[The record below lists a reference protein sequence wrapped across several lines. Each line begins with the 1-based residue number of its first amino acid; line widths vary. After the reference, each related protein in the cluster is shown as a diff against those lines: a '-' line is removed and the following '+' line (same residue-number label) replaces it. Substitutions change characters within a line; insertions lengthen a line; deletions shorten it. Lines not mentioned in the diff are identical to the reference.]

1 MAGRAEQGTL
11 AQGFESSGAKDT
23 GLAGTGNLFAY
34 SDALVVLGTAGV
46 VVPLMRRLGVSPIL
60 GYLAAGAVL
69 GPLGLGRFSNDSI
82 IIKWATISNLQDL
95 QGLAEFG
102 VVFLLFL
109 IGLEL
114 SLERLK
120 AMRKWVFG
128 LGMLQVGVTLALCA
142 GIALAFGARPAV
154 AVIVGAALSLS
165 STAIVIELLSEQG
178 RMGTKAGRSTFSV
191 LLAQDLAVVP
201 ILFFVSL
208 AISRLNGGG
217 GGFLLSLGTA
227 LLQTLIALGAI
238 IALGR
243 LALRPLYQLVASQNS
258 RELFV
263 ATTLFVIV
271 STGVIAAAA
280 GLSMALGAFV
290 AGLLLAETE
299 YSRAIEAI
307 IEPFKGLLL
316 GLFFFCVGANL
327 DLGAVLLAP
336 GRYAGAL
343 VALIALKALVMVALT
358 RAFKLSW
365 PVSVE
370 SALLLAPGGE
380 FAFVVAGMALVGGVL
395 SPELSSFVVALTTL
409 SMVLIPLLG
418 SLARRFE
425 RFYRRNEPVD
435 PALAATP
442 TALQGHVVLVGYG
455 RVGQVVASFLQNHGI
470 AFVASDHNA
479 KAVSEERARGAEV
492 FYGDARD
499 EAFLHSC
506 GLMEARAIIITV
518 HTRTIIDAVV
528 ARVHEMRP
536 DLPIIARAL
545 DSDHAR
551 HLYGRGVSEAVPDT
565 VEASL
570 QLSEATL
577 VHLGVP
583 MGLVIASVHEK
594 RDEFRATLQKAAQK
608 AGRSGSFGVRAR
620 QAASRMKDEGA

>member
-1 MAGRAEQGTL
+1 M
-11 AQGFESSGAKDT
+11 
-23 GLAGTGNLFAY
+23 AGTGNLFAY

-46 VVPLMRRLGVSPIL
+46 VVPVMRRLGVSPIL

-69 GPLGLGRFSNDSI
+69 GPLGLGRFSQDNVV
-82 IIKWATISNLQDL
+82 IKWATISNLQDL
-95 QGLAEFG
+95 AGLAEFG
-102 VVFLLFL
+102 IVFLLFL

-120 AMRKWVFG
+120 TMRKWVFG
-128 LGMLQVGVTLALCA
+128 LGMLQVSVTLAICA
-142 GIALAFGARPAV
+142 GIAMAFGARPAV

-165 STAIVIELLSEQG
+165 STAIVIQVLSEQG
-178 RMGTKAGRSTFSV
+178 RMGTRAGRATFSV

-208 AISRLNGGG
+208 AVTRLHGAPGD
-217 GGFLLSLGTA
+217 GFALALGTA
-227 LLQTLIALGAI
+227 FVQTLLALGVI
-238 IALGR
+238 IGLGR
-243 LALRPLYQLVASQNS
+243 LALRPLFQLVASQNS

-271 STGVIAAAA
+271 ATGVIAAAA

-316 GLFFFCVGANL
+316 GLFFFSVGANL
-327 DLGAVLLAP
+327 DLGAVLMSP
-336 GRYAGAL
+336 GRYGLAL
-343 VALIALKALVMVALT
+343 LALIGVKALVMLALA

-365 PVSVE
+365 PVGVE

-380 FAFVVAGMALVGGVL
+380 FAFVVAGMALAGGVL
-395 SPELSSFVVALTTL
+395 SDELSRFVVALTTL

-435 PALAATP
+435 PALSAAP
-442 TALQGHVVLVGYG
+442 TAMQGHVVLVGYG
-455 RVGQVVASFLQNHGI
+455 RVGQVVAAFLKNHGLSFI
-470 AFVASDHNA
+470 ASDHNA
-479 KAVSEERARGAEV
+479 KAVSEERARGADV

-506 GLMEARAIIITV
+506 GLEEARAIIITV
-518 HTRTIIDAVV
+518 HTRSIIDAVV

-551 HLYGRGVSEAVPDT
+551 HLYGRGVAEAVPDT

-570 QLSEATL
+570 QLSEAAL

-594 RDEFRATLQKAAQK
+594 RDEFRAALQKAAAK
-608 AGRSGSFGVRAR
+608 AGRSGAYGLRAR
-620 QAASRMKDEGA
+620 QPAPGTPPES